1 MLASTKAA
9 IIKTAATPDSHPD
22 CRAPLSQIVALYKP
36 KEASA
41 DSGYLSEPN
50 LQALAD
56 REISAYIAT
65 GRAKHPADGKRKI
78 KEPLTQAMRDKLK
91 RAGWRSRYRLRKQI
105 VEPVFGQIK
114 QARGFRQFLLR
125 GIEKVSAEWAII
137 CTAHNLTKL
146 ASAA

>member
-1 MLASTKAA
+1 MSDQGQLVPLADGIEKNLG
-9 IIKTAATPDSHPD
+9 
-22 CRAPLSQIVALYKP
+22 RKP

-41 DSGYLSEPN
+41 DAGYLSEAN

-56 REISAYIAT
+56 RGIGAYIAT
-65 GRAKHPADGKRKI
+65 GRAKHPAGAKRNTGG
-78 KEPLTQAMRDKLK
+78 PLTEAMRRKLK
-91 RAGWRSRYRLRKQI
+91 RAGYRSRYRLRKQI

-125 GIEKVSAEWAII
+125 GIEAVQAEWAII

-146 ASAA
+146 AKAV